1 MPMLKN
7 LTFSFV
13 GVAALAAASTSS
25 LADGASTA
33 AAPAAASAPAPVPA
47 MTQDNPF
54 AKPSK
59 LFLQAPAF
67 DKIKDSDYQPAI
79 EAGIKQ
85 QRAEVDAIIDN
96 PAKPTFDN
104 TIAALEKSGQLLARV
119 TLVFSAVTG
128 ANTNDTLQKVQ
139 DEEAPK
145 LQAAQDYITL
155 NSKLFARIETLYNE
169 RAKLKLGQEESRLLQ
184 YYYQ

>member
-1 MPMLKN
+1 MLKN

-13 GVAALAAASTSS
+13 GVAALAAASTSG
-25 LADGASTA
+25 LADGAASTA
-33 AAPAAASAPAPVPA
+33 AAPTAASAPAPVPA
-47 MTQDNPF
+47 MAADNPF
-54 AKPSK
+54 AKPST
-59 LFLQAPAF
+59 LFLHAPAF

-79 EAGIKQ
+79 EEGIRQ
-85 QRAEVDAIIDN
+85 QRAEVDAIINN
-96 PAKPTFDN
+96 PAKPTFEN
-104 TIAALEKSGQLLARV
+104 TIAALEKSGQLLNRV

-155 NSKLFARIETLYNE
+155 NSKLFARIEAVYNQ
-169 RAKLKLGQEESRLLQ
+169 RAKLKLDQEARRLLD
-184 YYYQ
+184 